1 MQSSEPAT
9 QPAAVQL
16 SLDRSLPPASS
27 SYISPTKLSAATAKM
42 TTQDDQTASTAAAA
56 AAAAGFRPGNLAK
69 GKHESSVTS
78 PRAENG
84 SVAVDNS
91 SETGEEVISKDK
103 LLPKVKQVS
112 KCSYCESNSAESL
125 KTVPCLSCGSRCHID
140 CIVCAAKFKHKI
152 LLGDDF
158 FHFKCFKCTD
168 GQERFKRYHLSWVD
182 VVHITLFN
190 LTHNPPVRPN
200 SAANR
205 IKADDPTGQFSSNEH
220 GPQEYGDSR
229 IYFHY
234 KADVAK
240 FIDQHWSYFWT
251 KARGETWINSA
262 SSALSTNST
271 ENVPEDGRFES
282 GKAKYNKNGM
292 WALTDDLRFPSSY
305 DSAQQQKGRTV
316 MYSFAE
322 DGSLIELPSMSGNGR
337 RKRKTEPVAK
347 GSGVRVSKKQRASGI
362 HGASLDGSGA
372 LAGDYVSA
380 AGSSVS
386 KRGGGNRGK
395 REAKSSW
402 SIDIWPDIDNPQG
415 PVHMSREETHAAAQ
429 FVIESDRLTVW
440 NDKGYR
446 MAKASHGV
454 ETGAWYFEV
463 TVLQP
468 VRPEFNLRIGWSQI
482 SGELHAPCG
491 YDVFSYSVRAKP
503 STRFHAAIG
512 SPYGEEYGPGDTI
525 GLLIYLPELDSDE
538 KQDLI
543 DRKWQPGE
551 KYRQY
556 TYSRPDSQRPYN
568 ADSELPPLPVL
579 SGSELVYFKNGKCLG
594 PAFQKLYLGK
604 YYPAISSYM
613 GGKVKV
619 NLGPDFKYPPPATW
633 HSNAPI
639 RPISDLEYTLP
650 PPTAAPTS
658 ESAPEPVSISAS
670 DSASASANDAA
681 AATVTTEGQSKP
693 ATEALGFSAENGSK
707 EESNGTAS
715 HALSS
720 ESMDIDSEKKPAELE
735 PEPESKPE
743 PQAPSAISESESVAA
758 PANVPDTAV
767 TSTEAAPLPLSIP
780 EDKTL
785 AESGE
790 NKTISSITHSSPSAP
805 SPPSAPTSSD
815 ATAADSALISAAPV
829 SEAAKLSEQSA
840 VSDSDQKLESSGSA
854 AKDAHK
860 ISEETSDS

>member
-1 MQSSEPAT
+1 MQSSEPAPH
-9 QPAAVQL
+9 PAAVQL
-16 SLDRSLPPASS
+16 SHDRPLPSSSS
-27 SYISPTKLSAATAKM
+27 SYISPTKLSATKM
-42 TTQDDQTASTAAAA
+42 TTQDDLPAS
-56 AAAAGFRPGNLAK
+56 AAGFRPGSLAK
-69 GKHESSVTS
+69 GKHDTSVTS
-78 PRAENG
+78 PKPENG
-84 SVAVDNS
+84 SMAVDNS
-91 SETGEEVISKDK
+91 SETGEEVISKDR

-140 CIVCAAKFKHKI
+140 CIACAAKFKDKI

-200 SAANR
+200 SGANR

-322 DGSLIELPSMSGNGR
+322 DGSLIELPSQSGNGR
-337 RKRKTEPVAK
+337 RKRKTDPAPK
-347 GSGVRVSKKQRASGI
+347 GTGVRASKKQRASGTP
-362 HGASLDGSGA
+362 GTPLEGSGA
-372 LAGDYVSA
+372 LAGDYGSA
-380 AGSSVS
+380 AGSAAS
-386 KRGGGNRGK
+386 KRGGARGK
-395 REAKSSW
+395 RETKSVW
-402 SIDIWPDIDNPQG
+402 SISMWPDIDNPQG
-415 PVHMSREETHAAAQ
+415 PAHMSREETHAAAQ

-468 VRPEFNLRIGWSQI
+468 VRPEYNLRIGWSQI

-538 KQDLI
+538 KQDLS
-543 DRKWQPGE
+543 DRKWRPGE
-551 KYRQY
+551 RYRQF
-556 TYSRPDSQRPYN
+556 TYSRPESQRPYN

-619 NLGPDFKYPPPATW
+619 NLGPEFKYPPPATW
-633 HSNAPI
+633 HNNAPI
-639 RPISDLEYTLP
+639 RPISELEYTLP
-650 PPTAAPTS
+650 PPTAAPADAAKIEDKTAPDSAETQAQAQTQAATASETAAVATTVEPSSSANPDQTAATASTTS
-658 ESAPEPVSISAS
+658 ESQMEPSG
-670 DSASASANDAA
+670 AA
-681 AATVTTEGQSKP
+681 Q
-693 ATEALGFSAENGSK
+693 
-707 EESNGTAS
+707 
-715 HALSS
+715 HALTLPMEVDTETKAAVS
-720 ESMDIDSEKKPAELE
+720 E
-735 PEPESKPE
+735 
-743 PQAPSAISESESVAA
+743 APPAA
-758 PANVPDTAV
+758 PTPDTKA
-767 TSTEAAPLPLSIP
+767 TSSEAAPLPIAKP
-780 EDKTL
+780 EDEVKADSLETLDTKTANGTHTSS
-785 AESGE
+785 AEASDVPE
-790 NKTISSITHSSPSAP
+790 PPVVSVPEQKPLSSDTGAVAEDASADPTAAP
-805 SPPSAPTSSD
+805 S
-815 ATAADSALISAAPV
+815 
-829 SEAAKLSEQSA
+829 
-840 VSDSDQKLESSGSA
+840 GS
-854 AKDAHK
+854 
-860 ISEETSDS
+860 